1 MTSKVVQPAVQN
13 WDKHMGTGKAAAR
26 HPNTFRSGKVSG
38 FAYVLLLV
46 IVASIGLLSAS
57 SLSIGSQVTRRDAE
71 RELLAIGAEFEQA
84 LKSYAGVSETTGSLA
99 RGIGPRSLQD
109 LIKDPRFP
117 GLKRHLRQIYADP
130 LTGRVQWGLVIAPGG
145 FIVGIY
151 SSAEGIPIRRTGF
164 EPGQVSFENAES
176 YAGWMFGLPNASL
189 PGTRKTVTTAESV
202 SNTSGF
208 Q

>member
-13 WDKHMGTGKAAAR
+13 WGKHMGTGKAAAR

-46 IVASIGLLSAS
+46 IVATIGLLSAF

-71 RELLAIGAEFEQA
+71 RELLAIGNEFEQA
-84 LKSYAGVSETTGSLA
+84 LKSYAAVGVSAGGLA
-99 RGIGPRSLQD
+99 RGVGPRTLQD

-145 FIVGIY
+145 SIVGIY

-202 SNTSGF
+202 SNTSKF
-208 Q
+208 R